1 MFAAPDTPKPKGF
14 KMGDFI
20 EQVQCDELTD
30 DRIVNESEDGE
41 MQIEIMQ
48 LPPWTD
54 LIWD

>member
-1 MFAAPDTPKPKGF
+1 
-14 KMGDFI
+14 MGDFI

-30 DRIVNESEDGE
+30 DRIFSEQDDSTEELE
-41 MQIEIMQ
+41 MMD

>member
-1 MFAAPDTPKPKGF
+1 
-14 KMGDFI
+14 MGDFI